1 MALPR
6 DGDPL
11 GTDLFRASQAGLGG
25 TARAR
30 TSRQGS
36 RDHRPLVWRSAASV
50 NRGDRRLQR
59 RRRDGAL
66 LRCAARVSR
75 QLAPPSDRDG
85 RRAGDHPDAEH
96 TSDCHAAPGVL
107 TSVDPAASSRRLADR
122 HRVRARTV
130 RVVVD
135 AGSRPAWR
143 VIEMACLAIRRRG
156 VRPAPVVRRHRSMDD
171 DEPGSRPRRGVD
183 RDRRCGFAAVHRL
196 AGAGCRRCH
205 DHAAWFIPGHP
216 RVPPHTVVARVSRGD
231 PGDALVRPA
240 APGRDRTGAAR
251 VLRARRHALDR
262 TRPAGRDC
270 DDAAR
275 RCPRVLSVRRLG
287 SH

>member
-1 MALPR
+1 MIPVTIALTARIVPIPRPAEGGVIASPPCHFCVVSADGSPHNTASYGHARASGARLYGHRLRTCCPTSVRSMALPR

-30 TSRQGS
+30 TARQGS

-96 TSDCHAAPGVL
+96 TSDCHAAPVL
-107 TSVDPAASSRRLADR
+107 PSVDPAAFISSSGRSSSCSRSHCTCPGGCGQPTSIAS
-122 HRVRARTV
+122 HR
-130 RVVVD
+130 D
-135 AGSRPAWR
+135 
-143 VIEMACLAIRRRG
+143 G
-156 VRPAPVVRRHRSMDD
+156 VPRDSP
-171 DEPGSRPRRGVD
+171 PRRQA
-183 RDRRCGFAAVHRL
+183 CS
-196 AGAGCRRCH
+196 CCT
-205 DHAAWFIPGHP
+205 
-216 RVPPHTVVARVSRGD
+216 PPPLH
-231 PGDALVRPA
+231 
-240 APGRDRTGAAR
+240 GR
-251 VLRARRHALDR
+251 
-262 TRPAGRDC
+262 
-270 DDAAR
+270 
-275 RCPRVLSVRRLG
+275 
-287 SH
+287 